1 MNVKKYF
8 ALTAK
13 EVLYKVRNDL
23 GADAVI
29 VSSRSVNGGHEIM
42 AVCEIEIENL
52 VNPTK
57 QASINAIQDAK
68 VSATKQVANSLEHRG
83 DANQEKSINKNQAT
97 TQMPENPRA
106 IQTNETLA
114 SQPTKLQQK
123 AQKVL
128 SVLTSKP
135 QLNDDV
141 MLSTPEIKMGAVAQH
156 ASTTGSTKSHQQQNE
171 MLNVMREIKSM
182 RSEIEKQLYEL
193 NWLNTQ
199 RHEPMKKTMLQI
211 MLKGGFS
218 LRLARNIAQHLPAK
232 LTEKEATQWLGNVI
246 KKNLASMNSDSDLIK
261 EGGIYALIGPTGVG
275 KTTTT
280 AKIAAKFVMQ
290 HGAQKLSLISTDAY
304 RVGGHEQLRIY
315 GKILGV
321 MVHAVKDESDL
332 KLALSEL
339 KHKHTIL
346 IDTVGMSQK
355 DQMVSAQISMLSQQT
370 QSIKKILCLNATSG
384 SEHLSD
390 VVSAY
395 RKQGLAGC
403 IMTKTDEASSLGAV
417 VDVMMQ
423 EKLKVYY
430 LTNGQRVPED
440 IHVLNKE
447 WLVHQ
452 LFNTKHL
459 HNKPSYEDEELAL
472 VATHHSTR
480 ANGEKGLE
488 LNYAQ

>member
-1 MNVKKYF
+1 
-8 ALTAK
+8 
-13 EVLYKVRNDL
+13 
-23 GADAVI
+23 
-29 VSSRSVNGGHEIM
+29 
-42 AVCEIEIENL
+42 
-52 VNPTK
+52 
-57 QASINAIQDAK
+57 
-68 VSATKQVANSLEHRG
+68 
-83 DANQEKSINKNQAT
+83 
-97 TQMPENPRA
+97 
-106 IQTNETLA
+106 
-114 SQPTKLQQK
+114 
-123 AQKVL
+123 
-128 SVLTSKP
+128 
-135 QLNDDV
+135 
-141 MLSTPEIKMGAVAQH
+141 
-156 ASTTGSTKSHQQQNE
+156 
-171 MLNVMREIKSM
+171 
-182 RSEIEKQLYEL
+182 
-193 NWLNTQ
+193 
-199 RHEPMKKTMLQI
+199 
-211 MLKGGFS
+211 MLKAGFS
-218 LRLARNIAQHLPAK
+218 LSLARNIAQHVPAK

-246 KKNLASMNSDSDLIK
+246 KNNLASMNNETDLIK

-280 AKIAAKFVMQ
+280 AKLAAKFVMQ
-290 HGAQKLSLISTDAY
+290 HGAQKLALISTDAY

-321 MVHAVKDESDL
+321 MVHTVKDEADL

-355 DQMVSAQISMLSQQT
+355 DQMVSAQIAMLSQQT
-370 QSIKKILCLNATSG
+370 QMIKKILCLNATSG

-390 VVSAY
+390 VVRAY

-423 EKLKVYY
+423 EKLKAFY

-452 LFNTKHL
+452 LFNSKHL
-459 HNKPSYEDEELAL
+459 HNKPSYQDEELSL
-472 VATHHSTR
+472 IATQQHAKT
-480 ANGEKGLE
+480 NGAKGLE